1 MAGSPA
7 STSSGATVRTRRPRN
22 SLNRDVIAA
31 AAFAVTDRDGIGAL
45 TFEALGRELG
55 AHATAIYRHF
65 RDKDDLLLALTDQL
79 HARAQVEGLPQT
91 DDWASDLRATALAI
105 HRAFLAHPQVG
116 QLVAART
123 ARSRHEFATVEHLV
137 GCMRRAGLPPAEAAR
152 CYRVFADTVLAYSSM
167 DAALAALDPR
177 IRAADLRSWE
187 VEYRMLPEAE
197 YPYVTAVVDHI
208 PRLDDPGNFELA
220 VELMIESIRVRA
232 KTPAQHRPGAQV

>member
-1 MAGSPA
+1 M
-7 STSSGATVRTRRPRN
+7 
-22 SLNRDVIAA
+22 
-31 AAFAVTDRDGIGAL
+31 
-45 TFEALGRELG
+45 
-55 AHATAIYRHF
+55 
-65 RDKDDLLLALTDQL
+65 
-79 HARAQVEGLPQT
+79 
-91 DDWASDLRATALAI
+91 
-105 HRAFLAHPQVG
+105 
-116 QLVAART
+116 
-123 ARSRHEFATVEHLV
+123 EHLV

-197 YPYVTAVVDHI
+197 YPDVTAVVDHI

-232 KTPAQHRPGAQV
+232 QTPAQHRPGAQV